1 MCHYLPNDL
10 PEEAWLKIFM
20 KRNITKTMSLREWL
34 FLILLSVIWGGSF
47 FFNKIA
53 LAGLPPFT
61 LVLCRISLGG
71 ILLLAIVYA
80 TGHAMP
86 WSWESWRSF
95 LVMGALNNFIPF
107 SLIVWGQTQIASGL
121 ASILN
126 STTPFFTVILAH
138 IFTSDERITPNKVLG
153 VLLGLIGVSVM
164 IGLEALQGLGTN
176 IAGQVAVLGAALCY
190 AMSGI
195 YGRRL
200 KKLPPI
206 TAAAGQ
212 VVSGAILLLPLA
224 LFVDRPWNLQIP
236 GLTTLGAVWGLAFL
250 STTIAYII
258 YFRLLA
264 TAGPTNV
271 LLVTLLVPVTA
282 VVLGTAILGE
292 RLDPNHFAGMG
303 LIALGLAA
311 VDGRILNML
320 RKTPKVRPI
329 GSMDAS
335 QLDVTGE

>member
-1 MCHYLPNDL
+1 MNRSVP
-10 PEEAWLKIFM
+10 
-20 KRNITKTMSLREWL
+20 KTMTFKEWL
-34 FLILLSVIWGGSF
+34 LLILLSVIWGGSF

-53 LAGLPPFT
+53 LTELPTFT
-61 LVLCRISLGG
+61 VVLGRIGLGG
-71 ILLLAIVYA
+71 ILLLIFVYA

-86 WSWESWRSF
+86 RDLKTWRTF
-95 LVMGALNNFIPF
+95 AVMGLMNNFLPF
-107 SLIVWGQTQIASGL
+107 SLIVWGQTHIASGL

-138 IFTSDERITPNKVLG
+138 LLTQDERITPNKILG
-153 VLLGLIGVSVM
+153 VLLGLVGVSVM
-164 IGLEALQGLGTN
+164 IGLGALKGLGNN

-224 LFVDRPWNLQIP
+224 LYVDRPWNLHVP
-236 GLTTLGAVWGLAFL
+236 GLTTFGAVLGLAFL
-250 STTIAYII
+250 STAVAYII

-282 VVLGTAILGE
+282 VILGTAILGE
-292 RLDPNHFAGMG
+292 RLAPTHFLGMG

-311 VDGRILNML
+311 VDGRLFRL
-320 RKTPKVRPI
+320 GVWKKTVVESVESSDTSRL
-329 GSMDAS
+329 DAVK
-335 QLDVTGE
+335 D